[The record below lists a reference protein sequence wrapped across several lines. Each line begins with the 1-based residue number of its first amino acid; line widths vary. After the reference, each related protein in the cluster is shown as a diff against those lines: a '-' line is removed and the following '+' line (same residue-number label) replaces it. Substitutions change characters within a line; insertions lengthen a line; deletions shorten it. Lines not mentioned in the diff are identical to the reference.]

1 MLLQQF
7 YMYDIKIEDNFN
19 VHFLT
24 FLAYKVDPL
33 SFTGR
38 SIHLRLVPSMLCFSD
53 KWSVVGHFHRLDNK
67 LAIKGPINCLDQIF
81 WTCVRLVI
89 LWPLVYFQV
98 VSMKINPEISILS
111 FLALFFGCALFA
123 SSFWQCPNVHILL
136 NALSLIE
143 FNKLDQ
149 LWSYLGSHWNQCIPN
164 RFYSHYFE
172 FFEKSIIKF
181 SYLDL

>member
-1 MLLQQF
+1 MLVQQF
-7 YMYDIKIEDNFN
+7 YMYDIKIKDNFN

-98 VSMKINPEISILS
+98 VSMKINLVINFVIFGPFFRMCTLYIF
-111 FLALFFGCALFA
+111 FLTVPKCSHF
-123 SSFWQCPNVHILL
+123 
-136 NALSLIE
+136 IE
-143 FNKLDQ
+143 
-149 LWSYLGSHWNQCIPN
+149 C
-164 RFYSHYFE
+164 FE
-172 FFEKSIIKF
+172 FDRIQ
-181 SYLDL
+181 